1 MASDTPA
8 ADTTNVSSNANS
20 NAVAATLKDLVAPFV
35 AIVILVGFIGSTIF
49 MLLQSSLTDVQWSR
63 DIYLFGGIEA
73 IAFAA
78 AGFLFGTQVQRQQV
92 QAANDRAQQ
101 ANSRAQDATEHAM
114 SATANAAATQAK
126 ADAVAAVVRSKAAA
140 GAAFSL
146 GELGELGEF
155 GGLEGLVDEGIADA
169 AARATAR
176 AADGAAGEAPEKAN
190 GRAAATS
197 AHKDMAELAQL
208 VDQLFPVAPK

>member
-8 ADTTNVSSNANS
+8 ANTASSNR
-20 NAVAATLKDLVAPFV
+20 VAASLKDLVAPFV
-35 AIVILVGFIGSTIF
+35 AVVILVGFIGSTIF
-49 MLLQSSLTDVQWSR
+49 MLLQSSLSDIQWSR

-101 ANSRAQDATEHAM
+101 ADTHAQDATERAM
-114 SATANAAATQAK
+114 SATATAAATQAK

-140 GAAFSL
+140 EGAFSL
-146 GELGELGEF
+146 GELGEFGEF
-155 GGLEGLVDEGIADA
+155 GGLEGLVDEGIAGA
-169 AARATAR
+169 AARATAG
-176 AADGAAGEAPEKAN
+176 ATAGAAGEAPEKAN

-208 VDQLFPVAPK
+208 VDQLFPIATK